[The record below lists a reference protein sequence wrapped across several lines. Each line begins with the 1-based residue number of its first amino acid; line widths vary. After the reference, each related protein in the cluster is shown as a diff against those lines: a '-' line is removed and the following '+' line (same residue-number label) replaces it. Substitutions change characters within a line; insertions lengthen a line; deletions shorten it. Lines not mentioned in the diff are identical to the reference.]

1 VGRVSERIARACRER
16 NVGRKDRRVGYLVSE
31 RRRPMGVVCL
41 FLADL
46 ASAVGFAPVQ
56 QRLRALL
63 GVPAGARLR
72 GQSCLLLCGAVR
84 RTR

>member
-16 NVGRKDRRVGYLVSE
+16 NVGCKDRRVGYLVSE

-46 ASAVGFAPVQ
+46 ASAVG
-56 QRLRALL
+56 LRALL